1 MRTSVGILLSELVNS
16 TQRLTRIAV
25 SETGDSTSPATWRT
39 LNALQ
44 AESPLRLGELASRT
58 RVTQPTMTGLV
69 ASLAKSGWVER
80 VPDPSDA
87 RALLIDITASGT
99 AAINEWRAK
108 AGAAMEPYFDELS
121 DDELE
126 TLERAVDILV
136 TRTAMAEPSSLR

>member
-39 LNALQ
+39 LTALQ

-69 ASLAKSGWVER
+69 ASLAKSGWIER

-87 RALLIDITASGT
+87 RAQLIEITVSGT
-99 AAINEWRAK
+99 IAVNEWRAK

-136 TRTAMAEPSSLR
+136 TRTALAEPSSRR